1 MDITSE
7 LKKNHNIMNREE
19 WLMKAVDEIAPIFG
33 RHEINLPP
41 VRVSVGFPPKKALA
55 KKGKA
60 LGVCFYPEATND
72 KIAQIFISPLVEE
85 VTTDYGVLAI
95 LVHELIHALGCK
107 GHRKD
112 FKRVADLVGL
122 LPPYPSTTP
131 TEWLANDLKR
141 IANKLGPFPHAAIIP
156 GEGRTIKKDTCRMLK
171 YACPFCDYTIRL
183 TKSWASVGVPYC
195 PSCDV
200 QFEIQNKDKED

>member
-1 MDITSE
+1 
-7 LKKNHNIMNREE
+7 MNREE

-33 RHEINLPP
+33 RHEISLPP

-55 KKGKA
+55 KKNKVIS
-60 LGVCFYPEATND
+60 VCFVAEAAKDN
-72 KIAQIFISPLVEE
+72 IAQIYISPLIEE
-85 VTTDYGVLAI
+85 VNGDDGI
-95 LVHELIHALGCK
+95 LSTLTHELIHALGIR
-107 GHRKD
+107 GHGKD
-112 FKRVADLVGL
+112 FKRVADLIGFTA
-122 LPPYPSTTP
+122 PYTSTP
-131 TEWLANDLKR
+131 CTEWLANDLKR

-200 QFEIQNKDKED
+200 QFEIQNKESE

>member
-1 MDITSE
+1 
-7 LKKNHNIMNREE
+7 MNREE

-41 VRVSVGFPPKKALA
+41 VRVSVGFPPKKALS
-55 KKGKA
+55 KKNRVI
-60 LGVCFYPEATND
+60 GVCYQAKAFKD
-72 KIAQIFISPLVEE
+72 KIPQIYISPLIEE
-85 VTTDYGVLAI
+85 VNGDDGVLST
-95 LVHELIHALGCK
+95 LTHELIHALGIG
-107 GHRKD
+107 GHGKD
-112 FKRVADLVGL
+112 FKRVAYLVGFMA
-122 LPPYPSTTP
+122 PYTSTSCTD
-131 TEWLANDLKR
+131 WLANDLKR

-156 GEGRTIKKDTCRMLK
+156 GEGRAVKKDTCRMLK

-200 QFEIQNKDKED
+200 QFELRDTKE